1 MHKSGRISNLL
12 LQQPRR
18 QRRPLGRQRQQHSR
32 DVPQAQTSIQGTG
45 PLQTSLGNLG
55 PIATSY
61 GAGDNYSSDRQQV
74 QDALMARINPQLDIQ
89 KQQLQQQLADQ
100 GIRYGSAAYNNAFTP
115 FNQQANDARFG
126 AMTRRPA
133 RSR

>member
-1 MHKSGRISNLL
+1 MADPAFRA
-12 LQQPRR
+12 R
-18 QRRPLGRQRQQHSR
+18 
-32 DVPQAQTSIQGTG
+32 G

-100 GIRYGSAAYNNAFTP
+100 GIRYGSAAYNNAFIP
-115 FNQQANDARFG
+115 YNQQANDARL
-126 AMTRRPA
+126 ARWRRRWPGVD
-133 RSR
+133 RT